1 MLDGQVQLCFIRQSL
16 SSSES
21 SSIEGKF
28 LNTPQARPCLLGV
41 VYCLGI
47 VFLVLF
53 CIKRCVCLHMIP
65 ECFRWSSC
73 DACFH
78 ILCCLICSSPLSNC
92 SFELAVCSDSCG
104 FLFEFRVVVYQK
116 RGRSWLF
123 SFSFHSH
130 YSPSALAS
138 NLAQRSPCLETRNL
152 KRQTNAV
159 RFPLGCGCL
168 YHVPLLCL
176 PCCCCTFK
184 RSCCFSNCRCLVFL
198 AAASS
203 ALARVR
209 AGCSAGTGAGR
220 VRIRPTPA
228 LAHAQAQLDS
238 GPAAAPHQPA
248 AAFCSRRGGSQ
259 VRWLG
264 SLGFIGGRGRTSKVA
279 VGPATEVGH
288 NAKCMHVTTGMH
300 MRLLPRHISSRMHMH
315 SRAYVPLP
323 WSPQDDDE
331 QCHDAG
337 HEEVKETLEEA
348 LDQSFLPTQLSG
360 ANMIRT

>member
-152 KRQTNAV
+152 KRQTSAV

-220 VRIRPTPA
+220 VRIRPTPYPH
-228 LAHAQAQLDS
+228 LRWHMHRPSWTQARPRPRTSRLQLSAVAGVARRCDGWGRWGLS
-238 GPAAAPHQPA
+238 AAAAEHQKWQW
-248 AAFCSRRGGSQ
+248 G
-259 VRWLG
+259 L
-264 SLGFIGGRGRTSKVA
+264 
-279 VGPATEVGH
+279 
-288 NAKCMHVTTGMH
+288 
-300 MRLLPRHISSRMHMH
+300 
-315 SRAYVPLP
+315 
-323 WSPQDDDE
+323 
-331 QCHDAG
+331 
-337 HEEVKETLEEA
+337 
-348 LDQSFLPTQLSG
+348 QLK
-360 ANMIRT
+360 